1 MARAGE
7 VWQTTA
13 EAVTDTIKQ
22 IQEFGKPGA
31 AGESAADDAADP
43 SSGGAGSTNNKK
55 RSFEITE
62 YTRTAEALTRSTVEL
77 RDLFAEVRS
86 FLAGETLEKD
96 LTRVVPLT
104 KAALAQ
110 TITET
115 RGIVDH
121 IAWRAVQ
128 LSGLVFVQLSGLVF
142 VLALAYRFL
151 AGRIVVG
158 RVMPG

>member
-1 MARAGE
+1 MRPASRR
-7 VWQTTA
+7 QTTRLIRVPA
-13 EAVTDTIKQ
+13 
-22 IQEFGKPGA
+22 
-31 AGESAADDAADP
+31 SAADDAADP

-77 RDLFAEVRS
+77 RDLFSEVRS

-110 TITET
+110 TISET

-121 IAWRAVQ
+121 IAWRA
-128 LSGLVFVQLSGLVF
+128 VQLSGLVF

-158 RVMPG
+158 RAMSG